1 MTFVPGR
8 SQKSFFLVL
17 VSSINDK
24 LLLDGGGLNNCS
36 RKLGPAFSFLSCSSA
51 SSAATLLIGCSR
63 GVTPGSIRKPTI
75 VLARHP
81 RPSVTSNRI
90 WHCDD
95 GQLERSR
102 AAAAIQAQSSSQ
114 AGTFIKCPKMSKSA
128 KMLAKMSGFFNW
140 TSEDD
145 LFFLV
150 LSFWHIIFFQE
161 WTLKLYIWISF

>member
-8 SQKSFFLVL
+8 SQKSFLVL

-36 RKLGPAFSFLSCSSA
+36 RKLGPAFSFLSWSCVVTRSDATHRLFARCNAGLDQKTYDSPRSS
-51 SSAATLLIGCSR
+51 S
-63 GVTPGSIRKPTI
+63 
-75 VLARHP
+75 
-81 RPSVTSNRI
+81 PSVRHFQPNMTLR
-90 WHCDD
+90 WRPAWEE
-95 GQLERSR
+95 QSR
-102 AAAAIQAQSSSQ
+102 TAAIQAQSSSQ

-150 LSFWHIIFFQE
+150 HCLKMWILSKTE
-161 WTLKLYIWISF
+161 YYRK